1 MTTIADFFKLVKASR
16 LCCRSSPV
24 DHGTIKPRVAQQAPA
39 SNTADRRCFTWRRW
53 PKRGGCNPDRHRL
66 LMGWNEARTQ
76 DFGPAII
83 DFHQLSAKHS
93 WKSAS
98 SAIAATCGNRTGQ
111 CLIFWFSL
119 SRCHAYKT
127 HVRVVG
133 GRGGLLG

>member
-53 PKRGGCNPDRHRL
+53 PKRGGRNSDRHRL

-93 WKSAS
+93 WKYVSEFSYRRNMRKSHWAMF
-98 SAIAATCGNRTGQ
+98 NL
-111 CLIFWFSL
+111 LIQAFAL
-119 SRCHAYKT
+119 PRIQDA
-127 HVRVVG
+127 
-133 GRGGLLG
+133 